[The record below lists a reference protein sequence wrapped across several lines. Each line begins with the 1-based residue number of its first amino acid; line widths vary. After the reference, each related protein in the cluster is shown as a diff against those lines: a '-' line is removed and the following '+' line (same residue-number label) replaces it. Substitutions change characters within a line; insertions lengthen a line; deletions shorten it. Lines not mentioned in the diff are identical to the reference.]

1 VHRRFFVFLILP
13 SAVSACVFLTGC
25 ASTSSPPL
33 TTLLK
38 NPAVVTVPTSIPAP
52 PTTMYAGPPTLAP
65 NESLPIPE
73 ALPAEGVVEPEVI
86 IGELIIPSLMLRQ
99 TIYRGVSMPTLDK
112 GVGYWPGTALPGHV
126 GNVVIAGHR
135 VSSLKPFR
143 YLDLLKPGDE
153 IRVTTSEG
161 TFIYT
166 VRQTTI
172 VESSDTWIID
182 QDAAVTLTL
191 FTCHPVGSTKQ
202 RLVVFADYARQELL

>member
-1 VHRRFFVFLILP
+1 MKRRFFAFLILP
-13 SAVSACVFLTGC
+13 SAVSASVFLTGC

-38 NPAVVTVPTSIPAP
+38 NPAVVAVSTSIPAP
-52 PTTMYAGPPTLAP
+52 TSTLYVGPPTLAP
-65 NESLPIPE
+65 NELLPIPE
-73 ALPAEGVVEPEVI
+73 ALLAEGEVEPEVI

-126 GNVVIAGHR
+126 GNVVLAGHR
-135 VSSLKPFR
+135 VSNHKPFR

-153 IRVTTSEG
+153 IQVTTSEG
-161 TFIYT
+161 TFIYI

-172 VESSDTWIID
+172 VEPSDAWIID
-182 QDAAVTLTL
+182 QTTAVTLTL

-202 RLVVFADYARQELL
+202 RLVVFADYARQETL

>member
-1 VHRRFFVFLILP
+1 VQRRFFAFLSLP
-13 SAVSACVFLTGC
+13 SVVSTFVLLTGC

-33 TTLLK
+33 TTLEK
-38 NPAVVTVPTSIPAP
+38 KPAAIAISTTIPAP
-52 PTTMYAGPPTLAP
+52 STTVYAGPPTLAP
-65 NESLPIPE
+65 NESLPTPE

-126 GNVVIAGHR
+126 GNVVLGGHR
-135 VSSLKPFR
+135 VSNLKPFR

-153 IRVTTSEG
+153 IQATTSEG

-166 VRQTTI
+166 VRQTVI
-172 VESSDTWIID
+172 VEPSDIWIID
-182 QDAAVTLTL
+182 QTTAVTLTL
-191 FTCHPVGSTKQ
+191 FACHPVGSTKQ